1 MYYYWKVG
9 SPEPQCSDIRQFPR
23 FLFHEKQEFEFI
35 TNEFM
40 EKFSHQGAKNKDEIL
55 LLALRNSDKK
65 AYAELFRTYYPML
78 CAYCHKFVSLEDAE
92 EIVQDTFTKLWMY
105 RASIRQEESL
115 TRFLFQITKN
125 LLINRF
131 HSVLNSPLFE
141 EFVTAS
147 HEAASTEKESASSRL
162 EFEEF
167 REMLLS
173 AIRQLPATQQ
183 KIVHCR
189 LFDEL
194 TPPETAQKLQLSE
207 QTVRNQFSMALK
219 HLRQFLLAKNLAWL
233 FFYLLSVIKT

>member
-1 MYYYWKVG
+1 MKQNEQIEQRYIRELKADSRKAFNALYRMYCTRLYA
-9 SPEPQCSDIRQFPR
+9 F
-23 FLFHEKQEFEFI
+23 
-35 TNEFM
+35 
-40 EKFSHQGAKNKDEIL
+40 
-55 LLALRNSDKK
+55 
-65 AYAELFRTYYPML
+65 AYQYTKSR
-78 CAYCHKFVSLEDAE
+78 EDAE

-131 HSVLNSPLFE
+131 HSVVNSPLFE
-141 EFVTAS
+141 EFVTEC

>member
-1 MYYYWKVG
+1 MKQNVQIEQRYIRELKADSRKAFNALYRMYCARLYA
-9 SPEPQCSDIRQFPR
+9 F
-23 FLFHEKQEFEFI
+23 
-35 TNEFM
+35 
-40 EKFSHQGAKNKDEIL
+40 
-55 LLALRNSDKK
+55 
-65 AYAELFRTYYPML
+65 AYQYTKSR
-78 CAYCHKFVSLEDAE
+78 EDAE

-207 QTVRNQFSMALK
+207 ADRPQSILHGFEASAPVFAGQEPGVA
-219 HLRQFLLAKNLAWL
+219 FLLPFVCYKNINLRG
-233 FFYLLSVIKT
+233 V

>member
-1 MYYYWKVG
+1 MKQNEQIEQRYIRELKADSRKAFNALYRMYCARLYA
-9 SPEPQCSDIRQFPR
+9 F
-23 FLFHEKQEFEFI
+23 
-35 TNEFM
+35 
-40 EKFSHQGAKNKDEIL
+40 
-55 LLALRNSDKK
+55 
-65 AYAELFRTYYPML
+65 AYQYTKSR
-78 CAYCHKFVSLEDAE
+78 EDAE

-131 HSVLNSPLFE
+131 HSVVNSPLFE

-167 REMLLS
+167 REMLLSAIRQLPATQQKIS

>member
-1 MYYYWKVG
+1 MHLKTNFNSKDKPGFFLYLDFFIFF
-9 SPEPQCSDIRQFPR
+9 QRF
-23 FLFHEKQEFEFI
+23 FLFSYFCPRESKFMGQ
-35 TNEFM
+35 NEYIEQRYIRELKADSRKAF
-40 EKFSHQGAKNKDEIL
+40 N
-55 LLALRNSDKK
+55 ALYRMYCARLYAF
-65 AYAELFRTYYPML
+65 AYQYTKSR
-78 CAYCHKFVSLEDAE
+78 EDAE

-131 HSVLNSPLFE
+131 HSVVNSPLFE
-141 EFVTAS
+141 EFVTEC

-173 AIRQLPATQQ
+173 VIRQLPATQQ